1 MGTNPG
7 YVVGRERELAAVGA
21 FLTAVPDGPRALLL
35 EGEAGIGK
43 TTVWLAAVRAADGRG
58 FRVLQARPTE
68 SESRLSYAALADIA
82 GVAFDEVRAALPDPQ
97 ERALAT
103 ILLRVATDEPA
114 DARVTAT
121 ALVTVLTALAE
132 GSPVL
137 LAIDDVQWLDGASA
151 GALAFV
157 ARRFPR
163 RLGLLVTRRTEG
175 VAGVPLGLDR
185 ALPEQGLERLV
196 VGPLSLAALR
206 QVISERLG
214 TAIPRPVLA
223 RIADASGGN
232 PFYAVEIARGLPR
245 DASTGQPLPVPRGM
259 SKLAMER
266 IDSLSPAARE
276 AVLVAASLS
285 HPTIATV
292 SSALTVLPGDA
303 EGSPTIVEAEDA
315 GVLVTE
321 RGRIRFTHPLLA
333 SAVQGSV
340 SDVRRRQL
348 HRRLA
353 EVVTDPEE
361 RAQHLAQAASAPDDQ
376 TAAVVETGA
385 REAALRGAYDASA
398 ELFEAARQLTPADR
412 QDDLARRT
420 LGHALAAL
428 KAGDM
433 ATARRLAVSAGTD
446 GLPSALNVE
455 RFRLLAEVEW
465 DDGATKLSTEYLE
478 RALAAAADDRAL
490 SAGILTR
497 LVMAGMPADP
507 ARALG
512 HADRAMGIL
521 SEDREPE
528 LLASILID
536 RFLAGVFLGRGAR
549 RELLERGLAL
559 EAKAGPAVYP
569 HPVPLIWF
577 QCVDDIEGTVARHA
591 REDTWA
597 RERGDDRMRADRL
610 GYLAMVELHAGQWDL
625 AEQHAESSCEILGEG
640 DVSGRSAHTFAWR
653 SMIDAYRGRID
664 HARTTLQPLVAGAA
678 RTEKAW
684 WGAILLSVLGFVEF
698 AAGNHGAVD
707 DALTKMRDLL
717 DGIGI
722 KEGLL
727 ERTEPFH
734 VESLISLGELDR
746 AREVLARLE
755 ERGRT
760 IPRAWIDV
768 TVPRAR
774 ALILAAEGDPAAA
787 LSALNELDFTAASR
801 LPFELASAWL
811 VKGRLHRRLKQ
822 RKLAAQAFT
831 GARAMFERLGAPTWA
846 QQASSELARVGPRRR
861 APDELTATE
870 LRVAELAATGMTNR
884 EVAQVT
890 YMSAKTVEAH
900 LASVYRKLGIRSRAQ
915 LGARVAALG
924 LTGAP
929 RT

>member
-1 MGTNPG
+1 MRPG
-7 YVVGRERELAAVGA
+7 FVVGRERELAAVGA
-21 FLTAVPDGPRALLL
+21 FLVAVPDGPRALLV

-43 TTVWLAAVRAADGRG
+43 TTVWLAAVRAAGDRG
-58 FRVLQARPTE
+58 FRVLQARPAE

-82 GVAFDEVRAALPDPQ
+82 GVAFDEVRAAMPDPQ
-97 ERALAT
+97 ERALAAV
-103 ILLRVATDEPA
+103 LLRAAADEPA
-114 DARVTAT
+114 DARTTAT

-132 GSPVL
+132 DCPVL

-163 RLGLLVTRRTEG
+163 RLGLLVTRRTGG
-175 VAGVPLGLDR
+175 VADVPLGLDR
-185 ALPEQGLERLV
+185 ALPEERLGRLA

-214 TAIPRPVLA
+214 TAMPRPVLA

-232 PFYAVEIARGLPR
+232 PFYALEIARGLPN
-245 DASTGQPLPVPRGM
+245 DAGAGAAAVLPVPPAM

-266 IDSLSPAARE
+266 ISSLSPAARE
-276 AVLVAASLS
+276 AVLVAALLS
-285 HPTIATV
+285 RPTIAAV
-292 SSALTVLPGDA
+292 SNVLPGDA
-303 EGSPTIVEAEDA
+303 DASPAIIEAEDA

-321 RGRIRFTHPLLA
+321 RGRIRFTHPVLA

-340 SDVRRRQL
+340 SGARRRRM

-361 RAQHLAQAASAPDDQ
+361 RAQHRAQAASTPDDQ
-376 TAAVVETGA
+376 TAAVVEAGA
-385 REAALRGAYDASA
+385 RQAALRGAYDAAA
-398 ELFEAARQLTPADR
+398 ELFEAACRLTPAGR
-412 QDDLARRT
+412 QEHLAHRT
-420 LGHALAAL
+420 LGQALAAL
-428 KAGDM
+428 KAGDV
-433 ATARRLAVSAGTD
+433 ATARELADGARTG
-446 GLPSALNVE
+446 GLPPALSAE

-478 RALAAAADDRAL
+478 RALEAAADDREL

-497 LVMAGMPADP
+497 LVLVGMPADP
-507 ARALG
+507 ARALE
-512 HADRAMGIL
+512 HAERAMSIL

-536 RFLAGVFLGRGAR
+536 RFLAGVLLGRGAR
-549 RELLERGLAL
+549 RELLERGMAL
-559 EAKAGPAVYP
+559 ETRAGPAVYP

-597 RERGDDRMRADRL
+597 RERGDDRMRAERL
-610 GYLAMVELHAGQWDL
+610 GYLAMVELQAGQWDL
-625 AEQHAESSCEILGEG
+625 AEQHAERSCETLEQADI
-640 DVSGRSAHTFAWR
+640 SGRSAYAFAWR
-653 SMIDAYRGRID
+653 SLIDAYGGRID
-664 HARTTLQPLVAGAA
+664 RARTTLQPLVAEAA

-698 AAGNHGAVD
+698 AAGNHEAADG
-707 DALTKMRDLL
+707 ALTRMRDLL

-722 KEGLL
+722 KEALL
-727 ERTEPFH
+727 ARTEPFH
-734 VESLISLGELDR
+734 IESLIALGQLDR
-746 AREVLARLE
+746 AREVFGRLE

-774 ALILAAEGDPAAA
+774 ALILAAAGDPAAA
-787 LSALNELDFTAASR
+787 LSALDELDLTAASR
-801 LPFELASAWL
+801 LPFELACAWL

-822 RKLAAQAFT
+822 QET
-831 GARAMFERLGAPTWA
+831 GGT
-846 QQASSELARVGPRRR
+846 
-861 APDELTATE
+861 
-870 LRVAELAATGMTNR
+870 
-884 EVAQVT
+884 
-890 YMSAKTVEAH
+890 
-900 LASVYRKLGIRSRAQ
+900 SVH
-915 LGARVAALG
+915 
-924 LTGAP
+924 
-929 RT
+929 